1 MTHRTTRLLSIAA
14 AVFFTMPVAA
24 WAAQPFTASAFNEAQ
39 AAGKSIVVDV
49 TAPWCPTCAKQKP
62 IVEGLEHDL
71 PQLMVFDVDFDS
83 AKDVLK
89 QFKVQNQSTLIVFK
103 GGKEIDRSTGQTD
116 PAVIR
121 AMVNK
126 GL

>member
-1 MTHRTTRLLSIAA
+1 
-14 AVFFTMPVAA
+14 
-24 WAAQPFTASAFNEAQ
+24 
-39 AAGKSIVVDV
+39 
-49 TAPWCPTCAKQKP
+49 
-62 IVEGLEHDL
+62 
-71 PQLMVFDVDFDS
+71 MVFDVDFDS